1 MAANDEIMRALG
13 RLEEGVA
20 RLRADFTD
28 EKEHSAES
36 RGRMHQKLEKIEED
50 VGIVGKVAAQARDK
64 ADATESV
71 LTGDVKPVTDEI
83 KRMKLMGIGALAVVG
98 LAAGWL
104 GASAAQIIEALRA
117 WLRQ

>member
-1 MAANDEIMRALG
+1 MRALG

-36 RGRMHQKLEKIEED
+36 RGRMHTKLEKIEED

-64 ADATESV
+64 ANDLEKTV
-71 LTGDVKPVTDEI
+71 TDDVKPATDDF
-83 KRMKLMGIGALAVVG
+83 KRMRALGLGLIGLIG
-98 LAAGWL
+98 LAGAAL
-104 GASAAQIIEALRA
+104 GVTFATVGDAAVTTIRH
-117 WLRQ
+117 WLRIQ